1 MLRKLAGLL
10 SLWLVLLALALST
23 GWNAVW
29 LLVYSLGL
37 LVAGSALWANW
48 NGAGLELRR
57 RHRARRV
64 QVGDTFVEQ
73 AVLEAVAGPG
83 QLWPR
88 LWLELHDASDF
99 PGHHLDGVLSLG
111 PVGHKVWELRSV
123 CTRRGRFTLGPVWV
137 TSGDP
142 FGIFRVSRKLTD
154 GTTVVV
160 YPRSVRLP
168 RFGRVPGELPGGS
181 VQGVRVQFST
191 PNVASVRDYQ
201 PGDAFNRI
209 HWPTTART
217 ARLMVREFE
226 LDPTADVWIVLDLNV
241 DVHTGSGPEN
251 TEEYAVTAAASLARH
266 LLDQGRAVG
275 LVSQTATLPADR
287 GPRQVERI
295 LEVLALVQATSQLTL
310 AAMLS
315 AESSRFRVIDV
326 AVLAA
331 AAFLLVQAPLSVV
344 DAGWVPNLDPLPRLA
359 VAGLLVGYLI
369 ERMRL
374 PGVFGLPLGA
384 LIGFEAITY
393 VYAQVAVGGSLG
405 DRADWLGVRV
415 GVWLDA
421 IAGGGVSN

>member
-10 SLWLVLLALALST
+10 ALWLVLLVLALST
-23 GWNAVW
+23 GWNAIW
-29 LLVYSLGL
+29 LLVYSLGI

-48 NGAGLELRR
+48 NVAGLELRR
-57 RHRARRV
+57 RHRVRRV
-64 QVGDTFVEQ
+64 QVGDTFVEE
-73 AVLEAVAGPG
+73 AVLEAVAGPA

-99 PGHHLDGVLSLG
+99 PGHHLDGVMSLG
-111 PVGHKVWELRSV
+111 PIAHKVWQLRSV

-142 FGIFRVSRKLTD
+142 FGIFRVSRKLSE

-160 YPRSVRLP
+160 YPRTVSLP

-191 PNVASVRDYQ
+191 PNVSSVREYQ

-217 ARLMVREFE
+217 TRLMVREFE
-226 LDPTADVWIVLDLNV
+226 LDPTADVWLVLDLHG
-241 DVHTGSGPEN
+241 DVHVGSGLER

-287 GPRQVERI
+287 GPRQLERI
-295 LEVLALVQATSQLTL
+295 LEVLAVVQASSQLTL
-310 AAMLS
+310 AALLS
-315 AESSRFRVIDV
+315 AETSRFARSSTLIVV
-326 AVLAA
+326 TSSTAEAWARFCQALSGRGVHTSAVLVEAATFGPAPSTLLLVSSLAA
-331 AAFLLVQAPLSVV
+331 AHVPTYLVK
-344 DAGWVPNLDPLPRLA
+344 R
-359 VAGLLVGYLI
+359 
-369 ERMRL
+369 
-374 PGVFGLPLGA
+374 
-384 LIGFEAITY
+384 
-393 VYAQVAVGGSLG
+393 G
-405 DRADWLGVRV
+405 DRLEQCLATPRV
-415 GVWLDA
+415 ALR
-421 IAGGGVSN
+421 SYRP

>member
-10 SLWLVLLALALST
+10 TLWLVLLALALST

-48 NGAGLELRR
+48 NVAGLELRR
-57 RHRARRV
+57 RHRSRRI

-73 AVLEAVAGPG
+73 AVLEAVTGVG

-111 PVGHKVWELRSV
+111 PVGHKVWEPRSV
-123 CTRRGRFTLGPVWV
+123 CMRRGRFTLGPVWV

-142 FGIFRVSRKLTD
+142 FGIFRVSRKLTE

-160 YPRSVRLP
+160 YPRTVRLP

-191 PNVASVRDYQ
+191 PNVASVREYH

-226 LDPTADVWIVLDLNV
+226 LDPTADVWIVLDQ
-241 DVHTGSGPEN
+241 D
-251 TEEYAVTAAASLARH
+251 
-266 LLDQGRAVG
+266 RAVG

-295 LEVLALVQATSQLTL
+295 LEVLALVQASSQLTL
-310 AAMLS
+310 SAMLS
-315 AESSRFRVIDV
+315 AETSRFARSSTLIIVTPSTAEAWARFCQALNGRGV
-326 AVLAA
+326 HSSAVLIEAA
-331 AAFLLVQAPLSVV
+331 TFGQAPLT
-344 DAGWVPNLDPLPRLA
+344 P
-359 VAGLLVGYLI
+359 
-369 ERMRL
+369 
-374 PGVFGLPLGA
+374 
-384 LIGFEAITY
+384 
-393 VYAQVAVGGSLG
+393 
-405 DRADWLGVRV
+405 
-415 GVWLDA
+415 
-421 IAGGGVSN
+421 

>member
-1 MLRKLAGLL
+1 MLRKLGSLL
-10 SLWLVLLALALST
+10 LLWLVLLLLALST

-37 LVAGSALWANW
+37 LVVASALWANW
-48 NGAGLELRR
+48 NVSGLELRR
-57 RHRARRV
+57 RHRLTRI

-73 AVLEAVAGPG
+73 AVLEALPGPG
-83 QLWPR
+83 QWWPR
-88 LWLELHDASDF
+88 LWLELHDGSDF

-111 PVGHKVWELRSV
+111 PVAHKVWELRSV

-160 YPRSVRLP
+160 YPRTVRLP

-191 PNVASVRDYQ
+191 PNVSSVRDYH
-201 PGDAFNRI
+201 PGDAVNRI

-217 ARLMVREFE
+217 GRMMVREFE
-226 LDPTADVWIVLDLNV
+226 LDPTADVWIVLDLDVN
-241 DVHTGSGPEN
+241 VHTGSGLES

-287 GPRQVERI
+287 GPRQLERI
-295 LEVLALVQATSQLTL
+295 LEVLALVRASSPLTL
-310 AAMLS
+310 SALLS
-315 AESSRFRVIDV
+315 AETSRFARSSALIVV
-326 AVLAA
+326 TPSTSEGWARFCQALSGRGVTTTSVLVEAQTFGPAQSTLLLVSSLAA
-331 AAFLLVQAPLSVV
+331 AHIPTYLVK
-344 DAGWVPNLDPLPRLA
+344 R
-359 VAGLLVGYLI
+359 
-369 ERMRL
+369 
-374 PGVFGLPLGA
+374 
-384 LIGFEAITY
+384 
-393 VYAQVAVGGSLG
+393 G
-405 DRADWLGVRV
+405 DRLEHALASPRTAMRGR
-415 GVWLDA
+415 
-421 IAGGGVSN
+421 

>member
-1 MLRKLAGLL
+1 MLRKLAALL
-10 SLWLVLLALALST
+10 VLWLVLLALALST
-23 GWNAVW
+23 GWNATW
-29 LLVYSLGL
+29 LLVYCLGL

-48 NGAGLELRR
+48 NVAGLELRR

-64 QVGDTFVEQ
+64 QVGDVFVEQ
-73 AVLEAVAGPG
+73 AVLEAVAGPA

-99 PGHHLDGVLSLG
+99 PGHHLDGVMSLG

-160 YPRSVRLP
+160 YPRTVPLP

-191 PNVASVRDYQ
+191 PNVSSVREYH

-217 ARLMVREFE
+217 TRLMVREFE
-226 LDPTADVWIVLDLNV
+226 LDPTADIWIVLDL
-241 DVHTGSGPEN
+241 DIEAHTGSGLDS

-266 LLDQGRAVG
+266 LLELGRAVG
-275 LVSQTATLPADR
+275 LVSQTVTLPADR

-295 LEVLALVQATSQLTL
+295 LEVLALVRASSRLTL
-310 AAMLS
+310 SGLLL
-315 AESSRFRVIDV
+315 AETSRFARSSTLIVV
-326 AVLAA
+326 TPSTAEAWARFCQALSGRGVHSSAVLIEAATFGQAPSTLMLVSSLAA
-331 AAFLLVQAPLSVV
+331 AHVPTYLVKRGGRLEQSLSS
-344 DAGWVPNLDPLPRLA
+344 PR
-359 VAGLLVGYLI
+359 VALRGY
-369 ERMRL
+369 R
-374 PGVFGLPLGA
+374 P
-384 LIGFEAITY
+384 
-393 VYAQVAVGGSLG
+393 
-405 DRADWLGVRV
+405 
-415 GVWLDA
+415 
-421 IAGGGVSN
+421 

>member
-1 MLRKLAGLL
+1 VLRKLAGLL
-10 SLWLVLLALALST
+10 GLWLVLLALALST

-48 NGAGLELRR
+48 NVAGLELRR

-64 QVGDTFVEQ
+64 QV
-73 AVLEAVAGPG
+73 
-83 QLWPR
+83 WPR

-142 FGIFRVSRKLTD
+142 FGIFRVTRKLTD

-160 YPRSVRLP
+160 YPRTVRLP

-191 PNVASVRDYQ
+191 PNVSSVRDYH
-201 PGDAFNRI
+201 PGDAVNRI

-217 ARLMVREFE
+217 GRMMVREFE
-226 LDPTADVWIVLDLNV
+226 LDPTADVWIVLDLDA
-241 DVHTGSGPEN
+241 DVHTGAGLES

-295 LEVLALVQATSQLTL
+295 LEVLALVQATSRLSL

-315 AESSRFRVIDV
+315 AETSRFARSSTLIVV
-326 AVLAA
+326 TPSTAESWARFCQALNGRGVHSTAVLIEAA
-331 AAFLLVQAPLSVV
+331 TFGQAPLT
-344 DAGWVPNLDPLPRLA
+344 L
-359 VAGLLVGYLI
+359 LLVASLAAGHIPTYLVK
-369 ERMRL
+369 R
-374 PGVFGLPLGA
+374 
-384 LIGFEAITY
+384 
-393 VYAQVAVGGSLG
+393 G
-405 DRADWLGVRV
+405 DRLEHALASPHLSMRGFRP
-415 GVWLDA
+415 
-421 IAGGGVSN
+421 

>member
-1 MLRKLAGLL
+1 MVLRKLAGLL
-10 SLWLVLLALALST
+10 ALWLVLLALALST

-48 NGAGLELRR
+48 NVAGLELRR

-111 PVGHKVWELRSV
+111 PVAHKAWELRSV
-123 CTRRGRFTLGPVWV
+123 CTRRGRFSLGPVWV

-142 FGIFRVSRKLTD
+142 FGIFRVSRRLTD
-154 GTTVVV
+154 GTTIVV
-160 YPRSVRLP
+160 YPRTVRLP

-181 VQGVRVQFST
+181 LQGVRVPFST
-191 PNVASVRDYQ
+191 PNVSSVREYR
-201 PGDAFNRI
+201 PGDSFNRI

-217 ARLMVREFE
+217 TRLMVREFE
-226 LDPTADVWIVLDLNV
+226 LDPTADVWIVLDLDT
-241 DVHTGSGPEN
+241 DVQTGSGVES
-251 TEEYAVTAAASLARH
+251 TEEYAVTTAASLARH

-295 LEVLALVQATSQLTL
+295 LEVLALVQASSHLSL

-315 AESSRFRVIDV
+315 AETSRFARSSTLIVV
-326 AVLAA
+326 TPSTAESWARFCQALVGRGVRTTAVLIEAATFGQAPLTLLLVSSLAA
-331 AAFLLVQAPLSVV
+331 AHITTYLVKRGDLLEHALSS
-344 DAGWVPNLDPLPRLA
+344 PRA
-359 VAGLLVGYLI
+359 AMWT
-369 ERMRL
+369 R
-374 PGVFGLPLGA
+374 P
-384 LIGFEAITY
+384 
-393 VYAQVAVGGSLG
+393 
-405 DRADWLGVRV
+405 
-415 GVWLDA
+415 
-421 IAGGGVSN
+421 

>member
-10 SLWLVLLALALST
+10 ALWLVLLTLALST

-48 NGAGLELRR
+48 NVSGLELRR
-57 RHRARRV
+57 RHRATRV
-64 QVGDTFVEQ
+64 QVGDIFVEQ
-73 AVLEAVAGPG
+73 AVLEATTGPG
-83 QLWPR
+83 QWWPR

-99 PGHHLDGVLSLG
+99 PGHHLDGVMSLG
-111 PVGHKVWELRSV
+111 PLGHKVWELRSV

-160 YPRSVRLP
+160 YPRTVRLP

-226 LDPTADVWIVLDLNV
+226 LDPTADVWIVLDLDA
-241 DVHTGSGPEN
+241 DVHTGAGLES

-275 LVSQTATLPADR
+275 LVSQTTTLPTDR

-295 LEVLALVQATSQLTL
+295 LEVLALVQATSNLTL
-310 AAMLS
+310 SALLLAETGRFARSSTLIVVTPSTAEGWARFCQALNGRGVHSSAVLIEAATFGS
-315 AESSRFRVIDV
+315 APLTLLLVSS
-326 AVLAA
+326 LAA
-331 AAFLLVQAPLSVV
+331 AHIPTYLVK
-344 DAGWVPNLDPLPRLA
+344 R
-359 VAGLLVGYLI
+359 
-369 ERMRL
+369 
-374 PGVFGLPLGA
+374 
-384 LIGFEAITY
+384 
-393 VYAQVAVGGSLG
+393 G
-405 DRADWLGVRV
+405 DRLEQALASPRMSMRGYRP
-415 GVWLDA
+415 
-421 IAGGGVSN
+421 